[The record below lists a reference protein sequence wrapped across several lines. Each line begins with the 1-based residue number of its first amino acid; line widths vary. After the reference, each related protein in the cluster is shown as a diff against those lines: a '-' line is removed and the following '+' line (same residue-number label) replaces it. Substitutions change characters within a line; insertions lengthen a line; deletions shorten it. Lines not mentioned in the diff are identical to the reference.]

1 MIVLNRQAWRRA
13 ACTLWMMGMGCTAT
27 ALAAEVPGPHRL
39 AFQVSDDTFLN
50 SFLQEGPVAAHLVLR
65 SGPDPRIVVAFPA
78 GDSGVALWFD
88 HTSAPVKWKL
98 QRRLETKVSKDEKGR
113 MLYGITASVVVTA
126 PELTIRH
133 AILSSVRVI
142 RDYESLGTVPAGIDT
157 SPVTTGTT
165 VEWARDRLDG
175 AAGYRLALN
184 VTDGRLQG
192 DHITAGRD
200 GRIAMTLS
208 ALTGEK
214 PLTPLAE
221 ADVLNSRAKDDR
233 AGRDTLAFLSYREKF
248 LAGSWRFDTY
258 FGRDTLLSLYLL
270 MPALKADAVEDGL
283 DSVLARLSPKGEV
296 AHEED
301 IGEQAVLDHLKAGV
315 RSDSPVY
322 SYQMIDEDY
331 LLAPLAAAWLLKPHS
346 LDRSAAFLAGAV
358 GAPGQPVISR
368 GEALVRNLRLV
379 LHNAA
384 AFAQA
389 PEIAHLIGLKPGVPV
404 GDWRDGA
411 NGLGGGHYPYDV
423 NAALVPA
430 ALDAAARLET
440 SGLLAR
446 YLTPADRDL
455 FSSSARMASVWQER
469 APPLFDVVVPHA
481 RAVQAIQTYAAAQG
495 IEPKA
500 ALKALGSSD
509 VRFHALALDASG
521 KPIPVMQS
529 DEGFR
534 LLFGHPDARSLDAIA
549 ALIRPFPA
557 GLLTG
562 VGMLVA
568 DPVFCAPKCQALFTP
583 NEYQGAVI
591 WSWQQALFAAGLA
604 RQFERPDLPA
614 ATRAHLRRAQRR
626 LWAAID
632 ATRSLQ
638 NAELWSWTYQDGHY
652 RARPF
657 GASGADVTESD
668 AAQLWSIVY
677 LAIRRPQK

>member
-13 ACTLWMMGMGCTAT
+13 ACILWMMGLGC
-27 ALAAEVPGPHRL
+27 AAAAQAADVPGPHRL
-39 AFQVSDDTFLN
+39 AFHVSDDKYLN

-65 SGPDPRIVVAFPA
+65 SGRDPRMVVAFPA

-88 HTSAPVKWKL
+88 RTSVPVKWEL
-98 QRRLETKVSKDEKGR
+98 QRRPEAKVSKDGKGR
-113 MLYGITASVVVTA
+113 MLYGITASVAGTV

-157 SPVTTGTT
+157 PPVTTGAT

-175 AAGYRLALN
+175 AAGYRLALS

-200 GRIAMTLS
+200 GRIAMTLT
-208 ALTGEK
+208 ALSGEK

-221 ADVLNSRAKDDR
+221 ADVLNRQAQDDQ
-233 AGRDTLAFLSYREKF
+233 AARDTLAFLSYREKF

-301 IGEQAVLDHLKAGV
+301 IGEQAVLDHLKTGV

-322 SYQMIDEDY
+322 SYQMVDEDY
-331 LLAPLAAAWLLKPHS
+331 LLAPLAAAWLLEPHS
-346 LDRSAAFLAGAV
+346 RERAAAFLAGTV
-358 GAPGQPVISR
+358 GAPGQPGVSG

-379 LHNAA
+379 LRNAS

-389 PEIAHLIGLKPGVPV
+389 PEVAHLIGLKPGVPV

-430 ALDAAARLET
+430 ALDAVARLEA
-440 SGLLAR
+440 SGVLAR
-446 YLTPADRDL
+446 YLTPADRHL
-455 FSSSARMASVWQER
+455 FARAAQMASVWHEK

-481 RAVQAIQTYAAAQG
+481 RAVQAIEAYASAQG
-495 IEPKA
+495 IEPKV
-500 ALKALGSSD
+500 ALTALGSSD
-509 VRFHALALDASG
+509 VRFHALALEPSG

-534 LLFGHPDARSLDAIA
+534 LLFGHPDARSLDDIA

-562 VGMLVA
+562 VGMVVA
-568 DPVFCAPKCQALFTP
+568 NPVFCAPKCQALFTP

-604 RQFERPDLPA
+604 RQLERPDLPA
-614 ATRAHLRRAQRR
+614 ATRARLRQAQRR
-626 LWAAID
+626 LWAVID
-632 ATRSLQ
+632 VTRSRQ
-638 NAELWSWTYQDGHY
+638 NAELWSWTYHGGHY
-652 RARPF
+652 RVRPF

-668 AAQLWSIVY
+668 AAQLWSTVY
-677 LAIRRPQK
+677 LAIPRPRK

>member
-1 MIVLNRQAWRRA
+1 MIVPNRQAARA
-13 ACTLWMMGMGCTAT
+13 ACMLWMMGLCCAT
-27 ALAAEVPGPHRL
+27 PALAAEVPGPHRL
-39 AFQVSDDTFLN
+39 AFHVADDLYLN
-50 SFLQEGPVAAHLVLR
+50 SFLQQGPVAAHLVLR
-65 SGPDPRIVVAFPA
+65 SGTNPRMVVAFPA
-78 GDSGVALWFD
+78 GDSGVALWFG
-88 HTSAPVKWKL
+88 PVSVPVTWEL
-98 QRRLETKVSKDEKGR
+98 QRRPEAEVSKDGKGR
-113 MLYGITASVVVTA
+113 MLYGISATVAVTA

-157 SPVTTGTT
+157 PPVTTGTT

-192 DHITAGRD
+192 DHIMAGRD
-200 GRIAMTLS
+200 GRIAMTLT

-214 PLTPLAE
+214 PLTPLAQ
-221 ADVLNSRAKDDR
+221 ADVLNSRASDDR

-301 IGEQAVLDHLKAGV
+301 IGEQAVLDHLKTGV
-315 RSDSPVY
+315 RSDAPVY

-331 LLAPLAAAWLLKPHS
+331 LLAPLAAAWLLKPHA
-346 LDRSAAFLAGAV
+346 LDRSAAFLAGNVA
-358 GAPGQPVISR
+358 APGQSGVTR

-379 LHNAA
+379 LQSAA

-389 PEIAHLIGLKPGVPV
+389 PAIAHLIGLKPGVPV

-440 SGLLAR
+440 SGLLAH
-446 YLTPADRDL
+446 YLTPADRAL
-455 FSSSARMASVWQER
+455 FSRAARMASVWQER

-481 RAVQAIQTYAAAQG
+481 RAAQAIQTYAAAQG
-495 IEPKA
+495 IEPGA
-500 ALKALGSSD
+500 ALKALGSGD
-509 VRFHALALDASG
+509 VHFHALALDVSG

-568 DPVFCAPKCQALFTP
+568 NPAFCAAKCQALFTP

-604 RQFERPDLPA
+604 RQLERPDLPA
-614 ATRAHLRRAQRR
+614 ATRVRLRQAQRR

-638 NAELWSWTYQDGHY
+638 NAELWSWTYRDGHY

-657 GASGADVTESD
+657 GASDADVTESD
-668 AAQLWSIVY
+668 AAQLWSVVY
-677 LAIRRPQK
+677 LAIRRPQE